1 MVIRLET
8 EISNRLHKSMNKG
21 RTSADRSTR
30 LLSCLQYLV
39 QIKSSTKD
47 LPRPIFEITIRQPTS
62 RSQRYVDATYTVQA
76 EAIDTRVIGRSF
88 SFLAWILT

>member
-1 MVIRLET
+1 MQSIT
-8 EISNRLHKSMNKG
+8 
-21 RTSADRSTR
+21 
-30 LLSCLQYLV
+30 LLV
-39 QIKSSTKD
+39 KSSTKD